1 MGRWMN
7 EVMSGWVDAEMN
19 IWMNGWLH
27 GWMHRWEGLGWAE
40 IAVPVSAQSGTSKK
54 MGRFGHQ
61 STILHRGTLLF
72 KC

>member
-54 MGRFGHQ
+54 MG
-61 STILHRGTLLF
+61 
-72 KC
+72 